1 MKTSLI
7 KPTRVDLDEINI
19 NQITRILMTGN
30 LDALSPGEREYYSLM
45 EMVRGLRA
53 KMRHN
58 NKVITK
64 AGIIKLLKSDVY
76 GLSDWQARQV
86 YADSLNFFYAQEN
99 VRPEAF
105 ANLYAEKLEK
115 WADAAFL
122 MGKEKEAG
130 SLLEKAAK
138 LRGCYEKKET
148 EIPEELL
155 NQRQTVIYTAKRSDL
170 GVEDIDRKDLEEFI
184 DAIPEV
190 PHIVLDN
197 VKQDAGIK
205 KFNLKNRMIHD
216 IQEFSTDESED

>member
-1 MKTSLI
+1 METNLI
-7 KPTRVDLDEINI
+7 KPTRIDIEEINI

-30 LDALSPGEREYYSLM
+30 LDALSPQEREYYSLM

-115 WADAAFL
+115 WADGAYL
-122 MGKEKEAG
+122 RGKDKEAG
-130 SLLEKAAK
+130 ALLEKAAK

-155 NQRQTVIYTAKRSDL
+155 NQRQTVIYTTKRSDL
-170 GVEDIDRKDLEEFI
+170 GVEEINRKDLEEFI
-184 DAIPEV
+184 DMIPDI
-190 PHIVLDN
+190 PRIVQDN
-197 VKQDAGIK
+197 VKEDAGIK
-205 KFNLKNRMIHD
+205 KFDLKKRMIYD
-216 IQEFSTDESED
+216 IQEFSTEESEN

>member
-7 KPTRVDLDEINI
+7 KPTRVDLDEINLS
-19 NQITRILMTGN
+19 QITRILMSGN

-105 ANLYAEKLEK
+105 ANLYADKLEK

-130 SLLEKAAK
+130 ALIEKAAK

-155 NQRQTVIYTAKRSDL
+155 NQKQTVVYTTKRSDL
-170 GVEDIDRKDLEEFI
+170 GVDDIDRKDLEEFI
-184 DAIPEV
+184 DAIPDV
-190 PHIVLDN
+190 PRIVQDN
-197 VKQDAGIK
+197 VKMDAGIK

-216 IQEFSTDESED
+216 IQEFSTEESED

>member
-105 ANLYAEKLEK
+105 ANLYADKLEK

-130 SLLEKAAK
+130 ALIEKAAK

-155 NQRQTVIYTAKRSDL
+155 NQKQTVVYTTKRSDL
-170 GVEDIDRKDLEEFI
+170 GVDDIDRKDLEEFI
-184 DAIPEV
+184 DAIPDV
-190 PHIVLDN
+190 PRIVQDN
-197 VKQDAGIK
+197 VKMDAGIK

-216 IQEFSTDESED
+216 IQEFSTEESED

>member
-86 YADSLNFFYAQEN
+86 YADSLNFFYSQEN

-105 ANLYAEKLEK
+105 ANLYADKLEK

-130 SLLEKAAK
+130 ALIEKAAK

-155 NQRQTVIYTAKRSDL
+155 NQKQTVVYTTTRSDL
-170 GVEDIDRKDLEEFI
+170 GVDDIDRKDLEEFI
-184 DAIPEV
+184 DAIPDV
-190 PHIVLDN
+190 PRIVQDN
-197 VKQDAGIK
+197 VKMDAGIK

-216 IQEFSTDESED
+216 IQEFSTEESED